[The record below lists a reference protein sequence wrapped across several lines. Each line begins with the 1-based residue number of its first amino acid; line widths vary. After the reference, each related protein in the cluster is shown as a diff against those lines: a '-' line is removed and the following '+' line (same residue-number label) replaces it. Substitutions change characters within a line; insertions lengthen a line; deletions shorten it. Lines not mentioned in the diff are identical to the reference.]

1 MNRDFFLLKK
11 KMFLLILEK
20 RDAAFPSLWTVFV
33 LEQFG
38 DVNFVTVLRDAGGS
52 GERRSGC
59 WELGGGAHGT
69 SVRGSKRSGREEANG
84 TVVTWSWETG
94 TQRRVRAGSSGLAMF
109 VGRGRGEERCAG
121 LSWAELG
128 MNTDLTTNSNVC
140 YFM

>member
-59 WELGGGAHGT
+59 WELGGGGT
-69 SVRGSKRSGREEANG
+69 WNLCQRQQEVRKGGGKRDGCHLELGNRNPEKGSGRVLRSGDVCG
-84 TVVTWSWETG
+84 
-94 TQRRVRAGSSGLAMF
+94 QGSG
-109 VGRGRGEERCAG
+109 
-121 LSWAELG
+121 
-128 MNTDLTTNSNVC
+128 
-140 YFM
+140 